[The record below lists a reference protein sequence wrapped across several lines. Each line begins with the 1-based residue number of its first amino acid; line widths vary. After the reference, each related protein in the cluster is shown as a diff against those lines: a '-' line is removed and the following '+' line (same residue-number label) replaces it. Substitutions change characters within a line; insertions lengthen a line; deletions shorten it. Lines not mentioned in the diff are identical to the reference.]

1 MHTDTPNTP
10 IDPVSDDDLLFFH
23 WQDGLDAARMQQ
35 IADGLRRDPV
45 LAARHAALIA
55 DLAQLRDHQEPA
67 ADALLE
73 ARLLK
78 SLTSAQTA
86 VAPTANRRAIRIG
99 VPLAAAVALAIG
111 LTTNWRDPTPQSPDP
126 PQRIATSGPGDRLAR
141 QVAFELDTASGNLAR
156 LPELDPAARAA
167 LIDQW
172 LMQNQAL
179 AAAAERAGETR
190 LARTLRAF
198 EPLLRELEAPNAA
211 RADDARAQLEFE
223 WLWMHTQLR
232 HRTSKNIPTDI

>member
-1 MHTDTPNTP
+1 MHTESTNTP
-10 IDPVSDDDLLFFH
+10 TDPISDDDLLFFH
-23 WQDGLDAARMQQ
+23 WQDGLDVARMQQ
-35 IADGLRRDPV
+35 IAECLRRDPL
-45 LAARHAALIA
+45 LAARHAALVA
-55 DLAQLRDHQEPA
+55 DLAQLRDHQAPA
-67 ADALLE
+67 SDDLLE

-78 SLTSAQTA
+78 SLTSAQSA
-86 VAPTANRRAIRIG
+86 AAPNAHRRAWRIG

-111 LTTNWRDPTPQSPDP
+111 LTANWRDPAPPSPDP
-126 PQRIATSGPGDRLAR
+126 PHRIATSSPGDRLAR
-141 QVAFELDTASGNLAR
+141 QVAFELDAAGSNLAR

-211 RADDARAQLEFE
+211 RANDARAQLEFE

-232 HRTSKNIPTDI
+232 HRTSNDLPTDI